1 MDLSELIETY
11 GYWVVLIGT
20 LLEGESVLLLAG
32 YAAYSGLLELHW
44 VIAVAVFG
52 SFMGDQLWF
61 YLGRTRGASMLARF
75 PSYAA
80 PAQRAQ
86 ELLDRYHTPIIL
98 ALRFLYGL
106 RTVLPFVIG
115 MSSTISTLRFQV
127 LNLIGAILWATL
139 GTVLGY
145 LFGTAIETVLGD
157 IHRYQKYIFAF
168 LALAALGYWLYSRN
182 KAKAQN

>member
-44 VIAVAVFG
+44 VIGVAVFG
-52 SFMGDQLWF
+52 SFLGDQLWF
-61 YLGRTRGASMLARF
+61 YLGRTRGQSLLAKY
-75 PSYAA
+75 PSYMPAA
-80 PAQRAQ
+80 ARAQ
-86 ELLDRYHTPIIL
+86 QLLDKYHTPIIL

-115 MSSTISTLRFQV
+115 MSCTISTLRFQI
-127 LNLIGAILWATL
+127 LNFIGAVLWASS
-139 GTVLGY
+139 GAIAGY
-145 LFGTAIETVLGD
+145 LFGNAIEAILGD
-157 IHRYQKYIFAF
+157 IHQYEKFIFIF
-168 LALAALGYWLYSRN
+168 LALAGIGYWLYSRR
-182 KAKAQN
+182 KGMKQA